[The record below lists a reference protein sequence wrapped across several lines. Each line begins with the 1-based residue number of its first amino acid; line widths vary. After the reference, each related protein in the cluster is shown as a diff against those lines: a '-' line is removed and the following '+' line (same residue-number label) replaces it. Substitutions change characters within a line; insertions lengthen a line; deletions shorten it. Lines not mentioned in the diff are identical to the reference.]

1 MTNGEREATRRSGLR
16 TTRMEAF
23 SDGVFAIAIT
33 LLVLEIGVP
42 DGSEADLLGA
52 VADQWPSY
60 LAYLVS
66 FATIGAIWLKHTV
79 ITEYLTRASSALV
92 RLNLL
97 LLLVVSFLPFP
108 TRLVA
113 EHIHADEAE
122 RVAATVYGVNLLLA
136 SALVG
141 LLWRYAARERLLRP
155 DATDRELT
163 ALGLQLVPSLGGY
176 LVMILVG
183 LVVPLLAVL
192 GYLAIAVY
200 IIVPFHAL
208 RRRGSGV
215 RPEPE
220 PQG

>member
-1 MTNGEREATRRSGLR
+1 MSNGDPEAARRSGLR

-42 DGSEADLLGA
+42 VGSEDDLLRA

-79 ITEYLTRASSALV
+79 ITQYLTGATSALV

-113 EHIHADEAE
+113 EHIHVDEAE
-122 RVAATVYGVNLLLA
+122 RVATTVYGVNLLLA

-141 LLWRYAARERLLRP
+141 CCGGTRP
-155 DATDRELT
+155 VN
-163 ALGLQLVPSLGGY
+163 GC
-176 LVMILVG
+176 
-183 LVVPLLAVL
+183 
-192 GYLAIAVY
+192 
-200 IIVPFHAL
+200 
-208 RRRGSGV
+208 SGPTPPT
-215 RPEPE
+215 RS
-220 PQG
+220 